1 MSQITKKALASSLK
15 SLMNTTSLNKIT
27 INDIVQDCGVN
38 RRTFYYHFK
47 DIYDLLEWILKTEIN
62 KEIKENITFEEWQQ
76 SFLKIL
82 NYLSENKKMIFNI
95 YNSIDLKQLEMHVH
109 KAVYKLVF
117 KVVNDLSEEID
128 ISQIEKE
135 FVLNYYKISL
145 TGLLIEW
152 IKNKMEENPE
162 QIIKNLNKIVN
173 GDVHKLLLRSESI

>member
-15 SLMNTTSLNKIT
+15 KLMNTRSLSKIT
-27 INDIVQDCGVN
+27 INDIVQECGVN

-47 DIYDLLEWILKTEIN
+47 DIYDLVEWILKNEIN
-62 KEIKENITFEEWQQ
+62 EKIKENITFETWQQ

-82 NYLSENKKMIFNI
+82 NYLSENKKMIYNI
-95 YNSIDLKQLEMHVH
+95 YNSIDLNQLEIHVH
-109 KAVYKLVF
+109 RAVYKLVF
-117 KVVNDLSEEID
+117 NVVNDLCEEIN
-128 ISQIEKE
+128 ISEREKE

-145 TGLLIEW
+145 TGLLLDW

-173 GDVHKLLLRSESI
+173 GDIHKLLLTCESI

>member
-1 MSQITKKALASSLK
+1 M
-15 SLMNTTSLNKIT
+15 LNKIT

-95 YNSIDLKQLEMHVH
+95 YNSIDLKQLEMNIH
-109 KAVYKLVF
+109 KVVYKLVF
-117 KVVNDLSEEID
+117 KVVNNLSEEID

-145 TGLLIEW
+145 TGLLLEW

-162 QIIKNLNKIVN
+162 QIIENLNKIVN